1 MNHAISS
8 FDVMRAQLPNEYFT
22 KFQYYDA
29 E

>member
-8 FDVMRAQLPNEYFT
+8 FNVMRAQLPNEYLT

-29 E
+29 K